1 MSDFVF
7 DKELFKEKFLQGND
21 LRNRAKSTAKNCDS
35 ICPVGSDSSTQYSK
49 ISELDILAD
58 LLHSL
63 QNERI
68 NAKKLSDVNA
78 QLMDEMEKQVKIPN
92 DALRP
97 IFRSIMEEL
106 YLGSVNESELMNLSL
121 LRYRDIGTQA
131 DIGKFVCDVL
141 LDDVSRQKL
150 RKMLNEVENPLDD
163 IVNSAYSELNVLQKE
178 EGGREYTRIFQKEL
192 NGMFEILNEDI
203 QAALDVQEGVTE
215 ELMFLISYYSFIYLS
230 QVALRLDRALYY
242 KENDD
247 RMYLLFKMGKES
259 VSDDRECIALGWRR
273 LEKKTKKIFAHLILL
288 NMLNEHDNTS
298 PFFTYSELYKLY
310 EENVGLRVEMEQA
323 VNFLIDEYTVQ
334 HTYGSRDKGIMNF
347 TELKREF
354 GTAGT
359 TEYFIAKIQYLFDCI
374 EHQLQGSSSRETV
387 RRNVWCNYERLLKM
401 RFVKSWGN
409 QGKMIMISKDDLLM
423 MIRICQRSSENM
435 IPELGIQIND
445 LFNEFERRGLYFDGK
460 SKQYII
466 NHLHEINLI
475 DSKSDSE
482 EAQYVKRIQ

>member
-310 EENVGLRVEMEQA
+310 ELPV
-323 VNFLIDEYTVQ
+323 
-334 HTYGSRDKGIMNF
+334 
-347 TELKREF
+347 
-354 GTAGT
+354 
-359 TEYFIAKIQYLFDCI
+359 
-374 EHQLQGSSSRETV
+374 
-387 RRNVWCNYERLLKM
+387 
-401 RFVKSWGN
+401 
-409 QGKMIMISKDDLLM
+409 
-423 MIRICQRSSENM
+423 
-435 IPELGIQIND
+435 
-445 LFNEFERRGLYFDGK
+445 
-460 SKQYII
+460 
-466 NHLHEINLI
+466 
-475 DSKSDSE
+475 
-482 EAQYVKRIQ
+482 